1 MASTDVINYID
12 SDEEAPFQSRKTK
25 RLLLS
30 DSDEEKD
37 TVNPDSSQP
46 SQNENIPSE
55 KESSENESSPML
67 QTNKRKKRIVRIESE
82 SEDDSEI
89 TSNRVQSP
97 IILIKK
103 TSKVD
108 SDSVSSDEEIVKS
121 KREVASQKK
130 FKDILYNKLH
140 KKKSKDNT
148 GQQKPKVKSSIHY
161 VKSKKLF
168 MIFFPQHF

>member
-46 SQNENIPSE
+46 SQNENIP
-55 KESSENESSPML
+55 SENESSPML